1 MNPTRTIIRNAVRTS
16 PEELYTIW
24 DGLNDNGYQIASG
37 VYFYRIEIEGEK
49 RRVGKNN
56 SFAIKFLNE

>member
-24 DGLNDNGYQIASG
+24 DGLNDNGYQIANG

-49 RRVGKNN
+49 DEWGK
-56 SFAIKFLNE
+56 IIVLQ